1 MQIYVA
7 NIVGNIRR
15 EAKRYDMVYAV
26 TTTMRDKCP
35 SRCGVSRDSLY
46 VDLLYSQSYHKRWR
60 IVSMDIIKVF
70 GANLRKY
77 RTKKGLSQEQFAE
90 ICGLHRTYISD
101 IECFQRNVSLENV
114 QRIADALGIESYKLL
129 QEE

>member
-1 MQIYVA
+1 
-7 NIVGNIRR
+7 
-15 EAKRYDMVYAV
+15 
-26 TTTMRDKCP
+26 
-35 SRCGVSRDSLY
+35 
-46 VDLLYSQSYHKRWR
+46 
-60 IVSMDIIKVF
+60 MDIIKVF
-70 GANLRKY
+70 GSNLRKY

-114 QRIADALGIESYKLL
+114 QRIADALGVESYKLL